1 MYKLY
6 HGTTV
11 NGAKDIIENGYDYF
25 KGQQPWSCS
34 NPKHMYFFNPVK
46 IVECDLGLDLEEA
59 TEDDYKDA
67 ENRAQQYAKEA
78 ADIVNAL
85 KENPDSQVCVME
97 LIFDKEI
104 ELEMLNWLGE
114 DYSCENMELAST
126 LPVDFIN
133 DCIKN
138 HKVKIIVYYYN
149 FFTKLSLFYL
159 LGIFNNSYAIQ
170 AMERLP
176 KEEYNTLIMLAGIDC
191 CYIIDTICEN
201 SIEPCD
207 RKVFN

>member
-25 KGQQPWSCS
+25 KGQHPWSCS
-34 NPKHMYFFNPVK
+34 NPKHMYFYNPVK

-191 CYIIDTICEN
+191 CYIIDTICES
-201 SIEPCD
+201 SIEFCD

>member
-25 KGQQPWSCS
+25 KGQHPWSCS
-34 NPKHMYFFNPVK
+34 NPKHMYFYDIDK
-46 IVECDLGLDLEEA
+46 ILECELGLDLEEA

-67 ENRAQQYAKEA
+67 ENIAKQYAKES

-85 KENPDSQVCVME
+85 KTNPDSNVCVME

-159 LGIFNNSYAIQ
+159 LEIFNNPYATQ
-170 AMERLP
+170 AMEKLP
-176 KEEYNTLIMLAGIDC
+176 KEYYDTLSRLLSTDC
-191 CYIIDTICEN
+191 SYIINTIFEN
-201 SIEPCD
+201 SLEICD
-207 RKVFN
+207 RKIFN